1 MRKRNISVE
10 KIGGTSMSQFK
21 EVLRNIILNKKGR
34 QTLYNRIFVVSAYS
48 NVTNMLLENKK
59 NGKPGIY
66 SEFVS
71 TNSYN
76 KKLDSLLKYLISLNK
91 SLESIG
97 LDLKKANEFIIDR
110 IDQTRNNLQNISELI
125 TSGYVDRSNIYL
137 SAREILASIG
147 EAHSAF
153 NSANIVC
160 NNGLN
165 AIFLDLSGYHDSEYL
180 TIDQRIEKSFYNID
194 FSKVVPIATGYTK
207 GTEGIMRKFDRGYTE
222 VTFAKIALCLN
233 AEEAIIH
240 KEYHFC
246 TADPKIVGEKNV
258 SPVCYTNYDVAD
270 QLADIWMEAV
280 HPAVSKMLEFAKIN
294 LRIKNSFD
302 PNHPGTL
309 ISKDYKCKESKV
321 EIISGNDKVIVIEIH
336 DPAMVG
342 AVGFDKSIMDIF
354 EKHNTSYLLK
364 ATNANSISIVI
375 RKLNYKELINEL
387 KNTFY
392 KVSVKDA
399 AIICVLGSNI
409 ALPGILAKVAQA
421 LADNDINI
429 ECVSQSMRQVNIQ
442 FVVKVKDYIMAI
454 KAINERINS

>member
-1 MRKRNISVE
+1 MGKRNISVE

-21 EVLRNIILNKKGR
+21 EVVNNIILNKSGR
-34 QTLYNRIFVVSAYS
+34 ETLYNRIYVVSAYS

-66 SEFVS
+66 AEFVN

-76 KKLDSLLKYLISLNK
+76 QKLDSLLTYLISINK
-91 SLESIG
+91 SLEPIG
-97 LDLKKANEFIIDR
+97 LDLTKANEFIIDR

-125 TSGYVDRSNIYL
+125 TSGYVDRFNIYL

-153 NSANIVC
+153 NSANIIC

-165 AIFLDLSGYHDSEYL
+165 AMFLDLSGYHDSEYL
-180 TIDQRIEKSFYNID
+180 TIDQRIQKSFSDID
-194 FSKVVPIATGYTK
+194 FSKTVPIVTGYTK
-207 GTEGIMRKFDRGYTE
+207 GTEGIMRKFDRGYSE

-233 AEEAIIH
+233 AAEAIIH

-246 TADPKIVGEKNV
+246 TADPTIVGEKNV
-258 SPVCYTNYDVAD
+258 FPVCYTNYDVAD

-280 HPAVSKMLEFAKIN
+280 HPAVSKMLEVAKIN
-294 LRIKNSFD
+294 LRIKNAFD
-302 PNHPGTL
+302 PDHPGTL
-309 ISKDYKCKESKV
+309 ISKDYKSKESKV
-321 EIISGNDKVIVIEIH
+321 EIISGNDKVMIIEIH

-342 AVGFDKSIMDIF
+342 AVGFDKSIMELF

-375 RKLNYKELINEL
+375 RKVNYKELVDEL
-387 KNTFY
+387 KSTFHQ
-392 KVSVKDA
+392 VTIKDA
-399 AIICVLGSNI
+399 AILCILGSNI

-421 LADNDINI
+421 LADNNINI

-442 FVVKVKDYIMAI
+442 FVVNVKDYVKAI
-454 KAINERINS
+454 KAINERING